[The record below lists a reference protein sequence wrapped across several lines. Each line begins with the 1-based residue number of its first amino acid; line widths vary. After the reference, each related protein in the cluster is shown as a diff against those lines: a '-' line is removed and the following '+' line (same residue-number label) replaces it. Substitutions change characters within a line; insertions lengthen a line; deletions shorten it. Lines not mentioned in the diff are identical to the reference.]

1 VTIVAANIIVVSP
14 AQLATGRLS
23 FLLEQVV
30 ARVSVLGHVDAVRQQ
45 VQRCRFRRLPRMM
58 PQTFLALCLVNAMNI
73 VSRSSNATLKKLGW
87 RVGLAA
93 AFIAVRSGRGCSFQ
107 P

>member
-1 VTIVAANIIVVSP
+1 MTIVAANIIVVSP

-58 PQTFLALCLVNAMNI
+58 PQTFLALCLDG
-73 VSRSSNATLKKLGW
+73 SETRLFTLTNCCLP
-87 RVGLAA
+87 
-93 AFIAVRSGRGCSFQ
+93 ISI
-107 P
+107 